1 MAEKL
6 QSTLIKS
13 SIGVDKIKKSVMTFR
28 KSINSTQKSAVNINT
43 ALVNS
48 NRQKQQAIKLTVS
61 NFQKR
66 REAVRRRE
74 REDIIEA
81 SGISGAIRRQGKVI
95 ASSTKGFL
103 GRILDFIGTL
113 MVGWLINNLPVII
126 RLGEQLIS
134 RMGKLF
140 IVLKSFVGNVTTILS
155 GFGSLL
161 GGTIQN
167 FMKFDFTD
175 QQQLI
180 DKSMSTIQTGILGIE
195 KDFNDAIYLLSQ
207 PLDLGFD
214 KLNIPEPG
222 PEPAAPEGVPSGTG
236 GTGGTVLPSAQ
247 SPEMFRIAAALST
260 EGSGKQ
266 SVVDMMQVVVN
277 RKAMG
282 TYGNTY
288 TDILAASG
296 QFAGVQKR
304 GASAFRKIQT
314 LEDASKWSG
323 QSQAALLGII
333 KNIQDQSLQ
342 ASAAKFVGGAL
353 EFRGSPATVR
363 AVNSDSN
370 PRNNIQADANGRI
383 PGTVWRGGNGDNQ
396 FITSNP
402 AGAIPLPIR
411 KGGAAPFNLPAP
423 VAPST
428 PLGKSRVIDEINVSG
443 PSGGTPTVGLS
454 GGGGN
459 YGAYRTPTRS
469 HAGIDIGTSGQ
480 TGWLVGFRGSGTV
493 TYAGVGGGYGNL
505 VIIKSGN
512 TEYYFAH
519 LARIMVR
526 PGPYN
531 GQVIGEIGNTG
542 SGSGIHLHYEVRPNG
557 KPINPK
563 PYLNL
568 LDIGRKTTPTS
579 TAISAAKPSTPEVQ
593 IASAKPA
600 QAVQSASQ
608 VATERK
614 GQTIVVPIPIPDQS
628 QIAQATSRVSGGAQS
643 FQSSSQSGLNR
654 YIEQTQYLALA

>member
-126 RLGEQLIS
+126 SLGEQLIS

-140 IVLKSFVGNVTTILS
+140 IVLRSFVGNVTTILS

-180 DKSMSTIQTGILGIE
+180 DRSMSTIQTGILGIE

-222 PEPAAPEGVPSGTG
+222 PEPAAPEGVPGGGGGAGQLLPIHKQALDIISGPESG
-236 GTGGTVLPSAQ
+236 GSYNAMNQGTIGDDIVGSTLDSKTKIGKNLTDMTIGEVLQRQQWLMNKSNPQVSNYGVYAAGRYQFIPNTLPGVMKSAGLTPQ
-247 SPEMFRIAAALST
+247 DKFSPENQDLMA
-260 EGSGKQ
+260 
-266 SVVDMMQVVVN
+266 V
-277 RKAMG
+277 
-282 TYGNTY
+282 
-288 TDILAASG
+288 
-296 QFAGVQKR
+296 
-304 GASAFRKIQT
+304 
-314 LEDASKWSG
+314 
-323 QSQAALLGII
+323 ALLKERGI
-333 KNIQDQSLQ
+333 QPWT
-342 ASAAKFVGGAL
+342 VGGSKYSAK
-353 EFRGSPATVR
+353 E
-363 AVNSDSN
+363 
-370 PRNNIQADANGRI
+370 IQIVEQAR
-383 PGTVWRGGNGDNQ
+383 R
-396 FITSNP
+396 
-402 AGAIPLPIR
+402 
-411 KGGAAPFNLPAP
+411 
-423 VAPST
+423 T
-428 PLGKSRVIDEINVSG
+428 PLGQPRQTTSSPVITSRSRVIDEINVSG

-454 GGGGN
+454 GGAGN
-459 YGAYRTPTRS
+459 YGAYRTSTRS

-480 TGWLVGFRGSGTV
+480 KGWLVGFRGSGTV
-493 TYAGVGGGYGNL
+493 TYAAVAGGYGNL

-557 KPINPK
+557 KPIDPK

-568 LDIGRKTTPTS
+568 LDIGRKTAPTS
-579 TAISAAKPSTPEVQ
+579 TAISAAKPNTSPEVQ

-600 QAVQSASQ
+600 QSVQSASQ
-608 VATERK
+608 VTTERK
-614 GQTIVVPIPIPDQS
+614 GQTIVVPISMPDQS
-628 QIAQATSRVSGGAQS
+628 QIAQATPRASGGAPS
-643 FQSSSQSGLNR
+643 FQSPPQSGLNR

>member
-126 RLGEQLIS
+126 SLGEQLIS

-175 QQQLI
+175 QQQLV
-180 DKSMSTIQTGILGIE
+180 DRSMSTIQTGILGIE

-214 KLNIPEPG
+214 RLIIPEDQGEG
-222 PEPAAPEGVPSGTG
+222 PPASPEGVPSSG
-236 GTGGTVLPSAQ
+236 GDRWKPLFDAIGAGEGGYTSMYPGENYPELVNMTIAQ
-247 SPEMFRIAAALST
+247 VIQFQ
-260 EGSGKQ
+260 KQ
-266 SVVDMMQVVVN
+266 KLKDG
-277 RKAMG
+277 R
-282 TYGNTY
+282 
-288 TDILAASG
+288 
-296 QFAGVQKR
+296 
-304 GASAFRKIQT
+304 
-314 LEDASKWSG
+314 
-323 QSQAALLGII
+323 
-333 KNIQDQSLQ
+333 
-342 ASAAKFVGGAL
+342 ASAAVGKYQMLYPEKYAAAAGLPLTAKFSPENQDRMAGAYIEKYRGGSDWLSGKITDEQFGYQLAKEFAGLKQPNGVGFYDKDGRNKATVDWKVTKAAL
-353 EFRGSPATVR
+353 KKVKSQPATPSPV
-363 AVNSDSN
+363 
-370 PRNNIQADANGRI
+370 
-383 PGTVWRGGNGDNQ
+383 
-396 FITSNP
+396 ITS
-402 AGAIPLPIR
+402 
-411 KGGAAPFNLPAP
+411 
-423 VAPST
+423 
-428 PLGKSRVIDEINVSG
+428 KSRVIDEINVSG

-454 GGGGN
+454 GG
-459 YGAYRTPTRS
+459 
-469 HAGIDIGTSGQ
+469 
-480 TGWLVGFRGSGTV
+480 
-493 TYAGVGGGYGNL
+493 
-505 VIIKSGN
+505 IIKSGN

-557 KPINPK
+557 KPIDPK

-568 LDIGRKTTPTS
+568 LDIGRKTAPTS
-579 TAISAAKPSTPEVQ
+579 TAISAAKPSTSPAVQ

-600 QAVQSASQ
+600 QSVQSASQ

-614 GQTIVVPIPIPDQS
+614 GQTIVVPIPMPDQS
-628 QIAQATSRVSGGAQS
+628 QIAQATPRVSGGAPS
-643 FQSSSQSGLNR
+643 FQSSPQSGLNR

>member
-13 SIGVDKIKKSVMTFR
+13 SLGVDKIKKSVMTFR

-61 NFQKR
+61 NFQRR
-66 REAVRRRE
+66 RESVRRRE
-74 REDIIEA
+74 REDVIEA

-113 MVGWLINNLPVII
+113 MVGWLINNLPIII
-126 RLGEQLIS
+126 RLGEQLID

-140 IVLKSFVGNVTTILS
+140 VVLRSFVGNVTTILS

-180 DKSMSTIQTGILGIE
+180 DNSMSTIQTGILGIE

-214 KLNIPEPG
+214 KLKIPEPA
-222 PEPAAPEGVPSGTG
+222 PEPAAPEGVPG
-236 GTGGTVLPSAQ
+236 GTAGEGGMQAILDVIGDAESPGKGYTAIAPGDYNPDLTKMTIAEANRAVGIKGGKGAIGRYQLTNPIGQAKAAGLDPNKDLF
-247 SPEMFRIAAALST
+247 SPENQDKIALHLIKSRGVTLDMIKNNPEEASVRLSAEWAGLPMLKVAGPYARKVGDSYYQGYNGNRST
-260 EGSGKQ
+260 ISVDRLRKAFSQSATSGK
-266 SVVDMMQVVVN
+266 
-277 RKAMG
+277 
-282 TYGNTY
+282 
-288 TDILAASG
+288 
-296 QFAGVQKR
+296 GV
-304 GASAFRKIQT
+304 T
-314 LEDASKWSG
+314 P
-323 QSQAALLGII
+323 
-333 KNIQDQSLQ
+333 
-342 ASAAKFVGGAL
+342 
-353 EFRGSPATVR
+353 SPV
-363 AVNSDSN
+363 
-370 PRNNIQADANGRI
+370 
-383 PGTVWRGGNGDNQ
+383 
-396 FITSNP
+396 ITS
-402 AGAIPLPIR
+402 
-411 KGGAAPFNLPAP
+411 
-423 VAPST
+423 
-428 PLGKSRVIDEINVSG
+428 KSRVIDEINVSG
-443 PSGGTPTVGLS
+443 PKGGLPDVGLS

-459 YGAYRTPTRS
+459 YGAYRTSTRS

-480 TGWLVGFRGSGTV
+480 KGWLVGFKGSGTV
-493 TYAGVGGGYGNL
+493 TFAGDGGDYGNL
-505 VIIKSGN
+505 VKIKSGN

-519 LARIMVR
+519 LARIMVKL
-526 PGPYN
+526 GPYN

-557 KPINPK
+557 RPIDPK

-568 LDIGRKTTPTS
+568 LDIGRQTATPS
-579 TAISAAKPSTPEVQ
+579 TAISAAKPSTTPEVQ

-608 VATERK
+608 VTTERK
-614 GQTIVVPIPIPDQS
+614 GQTIVVPIPDQS
-628 QIAQATSRVSGGAQS
+628 QIAQTAPAQRSGGTPS
-643 FQSSSQSGLNR
+643 FQSSPQSGLNR